1 MRPAGGR
8 RFSLVQAN
16 RPARAL
22 RITLA
27 EIEAAVLKPRGLLS
41 HPLSD

>member
-1 MRPAGGR
+1 MRPAAGR
-8 RFSLVQAN
+8 RFSLVQAD

-22 RITLA
+22 GITLA
-27 EIEAAVLKPRGLLS
+27 EIEAAEPAPRGLLS